1 MVHRIVDS
9 RLHYRFL
16 SVAIAAVMMFFGIVR
31 LRDIP
36 VDIFPE
42 FAPPVVEVQT
52 EALGLS
58 AAKVESLITLN
69 LAELLS
75 VTSWLKTI
83 RGGRAST
90 RRIWL

>member
-16 SVAIAAVMMFFGIVR
+16 VVAITAVMMFFGIAR

-36 VDIFPE
+36 VDVFPE

-58 AAKVESLITLN
+58 APEVESLITLN

-90 RRIWL
+90 RRI

>member
-9 RLHYRFL
+9 RLHYQFL
-16 SVAIAAVMMFFGIVR
+16 LVAIVAVMMFFGIAR
-31 LRDIP
+31 LRDVP
-36 VDIFPE
+36 VDVFPE

-58 AAKVESLITLN
+58 AAEVESPITLY

-75 VTSWLKTI
+75 VT
-83 RGGRAST
+83 
-90 RRIWL
+90 

>member
-16 SVAIAAVMMFFGIVR
+16 VVAITAVMMFFGIAR

-36 VDIFPE
+36 VDDFPE
-42 FAPPVVEVQT
+42 FVPPVVEVQT

-58 AAKVESLITLN
+58 AAEVESLITLN

-90 RRIWL
+90 RRI